1 MDVLMEEQQE
11 WQVIRKQI
19 EEKETILKDE
29 LLVTSFFK
37 GNEAVS
43 SVSSRL

>member
-19 EEKETILKDE
+19 EEKETILKMSYFIFQRKRS
-29 LLVTSFFK
+29 SFI
-37 GNEAVS
+37 S
-43 SVSSRL
+43 I

>member
-1 MDVLMEEQQE
+1 MDVLIEEQQE

-29 LLVTSFFK
+29 LLHFQRKRSSFI
-37 GNEAVS
+37 S
-43 SVSSRL
+43 I